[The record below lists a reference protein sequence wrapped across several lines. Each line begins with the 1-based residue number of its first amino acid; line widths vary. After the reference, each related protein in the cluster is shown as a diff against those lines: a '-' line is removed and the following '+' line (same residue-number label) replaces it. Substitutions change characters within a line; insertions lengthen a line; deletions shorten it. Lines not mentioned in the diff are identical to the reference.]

1 MTWKFAPN
9 SRAFAGPVSRGIF
22 WSYRILVGGLQST
35 KNWGER
41 GNLAIFFNMTWKQL
55 WNSKSTN
62 LTSKNV
68 LVTTSDPKTPCRNLY
83 LHHAI
88 CEILSLPKN
97 SKSPWCT
104 VTITWDKFG
113 EFRDN
118 FQFRQTQTDAFYLYK
133 LNEKFRDF
141 GDNLQ
146 IRQTQTK
153 NRRVWKSSP
162 ILPIGSLA
170 SLGIISNFSKLIH
183 SLHIFCEF
191 GDKVG
196 EFGDHLQPCLRNKRF
211 IAFFPAKM
219 RWNAFFLHQKC
230 DETLV
235 AKTRLAKGWRKV
247 GERLAK
253 GWRKVGERLDMISK
267 LANLLSKLAKKNAE
281 LMSLEK
287 WEIIPKLAKLPIE
300 FGKIGDWR
308 NWRLSPN
315 SATFVWQI
323 GDYLQSRQTSP

>member
-41 GNLAIFFNMTWKQL
+41 GNLAFFLNMTWKQL

-88 CEILSLPKN
+88 CEILSSPKN

-104 VTITWDKFG
+104 VTITWHKFG

-133 LNEKFRDF
+133 LNEKFREF

-153 NRRVWKSSP
+153 NRRVWK
-162 ILPIGSLA
+162 
-170 SLGIISNFSKLIH
+170 
-183 SLHIFCEF
+183 
-191 GDKVG
+191 
-196 EFGDHLQPCLRNKRF
+196 
-211 IAFFPAKM
+211 
-219 RWNAFFLHQKC
+219 
-230 DETLV
+230 
-235 AKTRLAKGWRKV
+235 
-247 GERLAK
+247 
-253 GWRKVGERLDMISK
+253 
-267 LANLLSKLAKKNAE
+267 
-281 LMSLEK
+281 
-287 WEIIPKLAKLPIE
+287 
-300 FGKIGDWR
+300 
-308 NWRLSPN
+308 
-315 SATFVWQI
+315 
-323 GDYLQSRQTSP
+323 